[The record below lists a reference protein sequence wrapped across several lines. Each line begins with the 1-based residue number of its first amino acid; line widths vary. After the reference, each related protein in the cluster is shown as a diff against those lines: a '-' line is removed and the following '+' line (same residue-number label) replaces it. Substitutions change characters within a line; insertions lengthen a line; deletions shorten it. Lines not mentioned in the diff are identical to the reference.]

1 MTSGEH
7 TTNTVGPG
15 EVLTINVGSDPL
27 RRIEIQIS
35 GSGGVVVKL
44 AEGIKL
50 MVDNEVLLLD
60 WERAIPR
67 WQSRVSHSRSS
78 RKSAPI
84 ALTLQRQ
91 EHAT

>member
-15 EVLTINVGSDPL
+15 EVLTINVGNDPL

-50 MVDNEVLLLD
+50 MVDDEVLLLD

-67 WQSRVSHSRSS
+67 WQPRVSHSRSS

-91 EHAT
+91 EHAI